1 MWVIAVL
8 VVIGWLGAE
17 RAFAER
23 IVAWGMNQDGQCN
36 VPEGRDYVAISAR
49 FTHNLA
55 LRADGSIVGWGQNNH
70 GQSDAPAGKD
80 FTMVAAGLVHSLALK
95 ADGSLM
101 AWGRNDYG
109 QCDVPQGNDFV
120 AIAAGD
126 SHNLA
131 LKSDGSII
139 AWGDNDYGQRNAP
152 DGNDFV
158 AIAAGGSFS
167 VALRADGSLAVWGR
181 LCGSIGPLRLPCL
194 SIIPAGYSYI
204 AIAAGG
210 NSLSSHGLAL
220 RIDGSIAAWGSNDQ
234 KQCDVPTGSGF
245 TAIAAGESHSLALKS
260 DGSLVAWGRNDC
272 GQCDVPAGNNFL
284 AVSAGSRHCIALL
297 TEPKIGHPTAD
308 AGKDHSA
315 RANEEVTLDGS
326 KSSDADGQ
334 IVLYTWTR
342 LPDDVIIYSGPEPR
356 CKTRALGRA
365 EEVFE
370 LTVTD
375 NDMLTASDTVIIFN
389 QLLKDLEDRLA
400 GM

>member
-8 VVIGWLGAE
+8 VVIGWPAGERALAE
-17 RAFAER
+17 RV
-23 IVAWGMNQDGQCN
+23 VAWGMNQDGQCN

-49 FTHNLA
+49 FKHNLA

-70 GQSDAPAGKD
+70 GQSDAPAGKN

-95 ADGSLM
+95 ADGTLV
-101 AWGRNDYG
+101 AWGYNVNG
-109 QCDVPQGNDFV
+109 ECNVPQGNGFV

-131 LKSDGSII
+131 LRSDGSIV
-139 AWGDNDYGQRNAP
+139 AWGDNDHGQCNVP
-152 DGNDFV
+152 DANDFV
-158 AIAAGGSFS
+158 AIAAGSSCS
-167 VALRADGSLAVWGR
+167 VALRSDGSLAVWGR
-181 LCGSIGPLRLPCL
+181 FCDCVGPFCKSCL
-194 SIIPAGYSYI
+194 SIVPAGYSYM

-210 NSLSSHGLAL
+210 FASSGHGLAL
-220 RIDGSIAAWGSNDQ
+220 RFDGSIAAWGSNDQ

-245 TAIAAGESHSLALKS
+245 TAIAAGTVHSLAVKS
-260 DGSLVAWGRNDC
+260 DGSLVAWGDNDY
-272 GQCDVPAGNNFL
+272 GQCNVPAGNNFL
-284 AVSAGSRHCIALL
+284 AVSAGSGHSIALL
-297 TEPKIGHPTAD
+297 TEPKVGHPTAD
-308 AGKDHSA
+308 AGKDLSA

-334 IVLYTWTR
+334 IVLYTWKR
-342 LPDDVIIYSGPEPR
+342 LPDGVIIYSGTEPT
-356 CKTRALGRA
+356 CTTRALGRA

-389 QLLKDLEDRLA
+389 QILKDLEDRLA